1 MMRLGYRV
9 VIVPALVL
17 ATLGMTAFRADRV
30 DGQSAVA
37 KRPAAGLKLT
47 AVLSEHRLDVTRG
60 DSLLGTYD
68 ISIGKDEHPTPNGT
82 FKIKKLIW
90 NPRWVPPDAEWAKNK
105 TAKAPGDKLN
115 PMKVVK
121 IFFKEPDYYIHGTA
135 DLNSLGGRA
144 SHGCLRMNPTEA
156 AEVARWIMAHGGAP
170 RPENWFL
177 RVLHSRREEKVV
189 YLRTPVSL
197 TITK

>member
-1 MMRLGYRV
+1 
-9 VIVPALVL
+9 
-17 ATLGMTAFRADRV
+17 MTAFRADRV
-30 DGQSAVA
+30 DGQAAVA

-144 SHGCLRMNPTEA
+144 SHGCLRMNPKEA
-156 AEVARWIMAHGGAP
+156 AEVARWIMKHGGAP
-170 RPENWFL
+170 RPENWFM
-177 RVLHSRREEKVV
+177 RVLHSRQEEKVV

-197 TITK
+197 TITE